1 MNHYVNI
8 SVEFNMQKLKL
19 IVKGISALLASCQNS
34 YAGFITYTVC
44 LGNSCATYLLVVQI
58 LLMVFILKDV
68 AMEKNVR
75 EVAWQLK
82 AVLSFQCVCYCSKYR
97 YSSGILQL

>member
-1 MNHYVNI
+1 MSENTLLNHYVNS

-44 LGNSCATYLLVVQI
+44 LGKSCATYLLVVQV

-68 AMEKNVR
+68 PMEIWEGNSLAT
-75 EVAWQLK
+75 EG
-82 AVLSFQCVCYCSKYR
+82 CT
-97 YSSGILQL
+97 